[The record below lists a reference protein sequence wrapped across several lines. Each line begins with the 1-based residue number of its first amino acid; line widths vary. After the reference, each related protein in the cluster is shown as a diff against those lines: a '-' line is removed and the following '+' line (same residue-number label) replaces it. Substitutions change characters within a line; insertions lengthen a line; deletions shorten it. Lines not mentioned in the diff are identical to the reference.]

1 MNTLTSY
8 QYPVRPAAEADSL
21 ALITRY
27 ITDDV
32 SAIRAFLDT
41 YSKKSRH
48 TTRSYEKE
56 CYRFLVWLRARRPP
70 APDLLPE
77 VVTQDIN
84 DYLLFLENPRP
95 FDHEYLLS
103 QGWKHQPFRKPLS
116 TESVKH
122 TLTVLFRMFTAMRE
136 LRRTKVDPYCMFNP
150 VKMAHEGMGK
160 TTPDEEVE
168 EALSEREWLAV
179 QQAVE
184 ALPRESDRDL
194 KHYHRARWI
203 TQLLYR
209 AYLRREEAAMLT
221 MGSFEP
227 SPHGWDI
234 KLVGKGGKKANIVA
248 TSKLMDE
255 LRIYRTSLGLSPL
268 PAYKETLP
276 AILAV
281 TGKDKGITPQA
292 IYLICKEIFKMAA
305 ALVKDEDDRAAQRLL
320 MASPHWMRHTGVSHT
335 MEAGVDPRYVQAQ
348 ARHSSLKVTARYD
361 HKRRQAW
368 RNALEAASDKEEPL
382 DQ

>member
-8 QYPVRPAAEADSL
+8 QYPVRPAGEAEL

-136 LRRTKVDPYCMFNP
+136 LRNGTFIKP
-150 VKMAHEGMGK
+150 AH
-160 TTPDEEVE
+160 
-168 EALSEREWLAV
+168 
-179 QQAVE
+179 
-184 ALPRESDRDL
+184 
-194 KHYHRARWI
+194 
-203 TQLLYR
+203 
-209 AYLRREEAAMLT
+209 
-221 MGSFEP
+221 
-227 SPHGWDI
+227 
-234 KLVGKGGKKANIVA
+234 
-248 TSKLMDE
+248 
-255 LRIYRTSLGLSPL
+255 
-268 PAYKETLP
+268 
-276 AILAV
+276 
-281 TGKDKGITPQA
+281 
-292 IYLICKEIFKMAA
+292 
-305 ALVKDEDDRAAQRLL
+305 
-320 MASPHWMRHTGVSHT
+320 
-335 MEAGVDPRYVQAQ
+335 
-348 ARHSSLKVTARYD
+348 
-361 HKRRQAW
+361 
-368 RNALEAASDKEEPL
+368 
-382 DQ
+382 